1 MLVHPFVRHTK
12 SCPKH
17 GDMQWKR
24 CACPKSLYWHL
35 RGTMRRVSARTN
47 SWDEACL
54 AARTLEEQLR
64 KSTVNIT
71 ESMTFVGTAVKS
83 YLVDKRAQQLS
94 PDTLKKLECIF
105 YRLVDWCNQNNV
117 STLNELDVT
126 KLREWRAGVSIYD
139 VS

>member
-1 MLVHPFVRHTK
+1 
-12 SCPKH
+12 
-17 GDMQWKR
+17 
-24 CACPKSLYWHL
+24 
-35 RGTMRRVSARTN
+35 
-47 SWDEACL
+47 
-54 AARTLEEQLR
+54 
-64 KSTVNIT
+64 
-71 ESMTFVGTAVKS
+71 MTFVGTAVKS

-139 VS
+139 VSLLLGHSSVRTTERHYAPFVALRQTQLVDDVRRAW